1 MSSGGRVVVVGAG
14 VMGAWTAL
22 WLRRRGADV
31 ILVDQYVPGSS
42 LATSGGDTRVS
53 RSAHGS
59 DELYP
64 RWQRRALAQWRET
77 EEAVHQRLVV
87 ETGVTW
93 FAHASDGFEAE
104 SLATLT
110 RLRIPVE
117 RLSLQALADRWPQ
130 VATDGIDWVLHEP
143 EAAVIMA
150 RRAVAA
156 VAGLLVRDGGALQ
169 RARILPPDA
178 TDGSGGRLRRLRT
191 ADGGALEADACVLAA
206 GPWLPRLVPALS
218 GQISVT
224 RQEIVFFA
232 TPPGDH
238 RFDAGVLPTWVDYE
252 GAFYGLPSVEG
263 RGFKVAPDW
272 PGPIVDPD
280 LEERRLSDER
290 VAAARSFL
298 GRRFPALAAQPVSEG
313 RICQYET
320 TPDTHF
326 VIDRDPRW
334 ENVWVAGGGSGH
346 AFKHGPVIGEYL
358 SALVI
363 GDEEAAAALTP
374 PDERFALRPRVAGR
388 GMRTSAAGPGAS
400 ADG

>member
-1 MSSGGRVVVVGAG
+1 MISGTRIVVVGSG

-31 ILVDQYVPGSS
+31 VLVDQYAPGSS

-64 RWQRRALAQWRET
+64 RWQRRALVQWRELQET
-77 EEAVHQRLVV
+77 VHEPLVV

-93 FAHASDGFEAE
+93 FAQAADGFEGE

-110 RLRIPVE
+110 RLGIPAE
-117 RLSLQALADRWPQ
+117 RLAVDEFARRWPQ
-130 VATDGIDWVLHEP
+130 VATDGIGWVLHEP
-143 EAAVIMA
+143 EAVVLMA

-156 VAGLLVRDGGALQ
+156 VAALVVRDGGTLL
-169 RARILPPDA
+169 RARVLPPGEA
-178 TDGSGGRLRRLRT
+178 DGAGGRLHRLRR
-191 ADGGALEADACVLAA
+191 ADGGVLEADGFVFAA

-218 GQISVT
+218 EQINVT

-232 TPPGDH
+232 TPPGDP
-238 RFDAGVLPTWVDYE
+238 RFDAGTLPTWVDYD

-263 RGFKVAPDW
+263 RGLKVAPDW
-272 PGPIVDPD
+272 PGPVVDPD
-280 LEERRLSDER
+280 HEERRLSDER
-290 VAAARSFL
+290 VAAARTFVA
-298 GRRFPALAAQPVSEG
+298 RRFPALAGQPVAEG

-326 VIDRDPRW
+326 IIDRDPRW
-334 ENVWVAGGGSGH
+334 ENAWVAGGGSGH
-346 AFKHGPVIGEYL
+346 AFKHGPVLGEYL
-358 SALVI
+358 SAMVA
-363 GDEEAAAALTP
+363 GDEAAAAGLAP
-374 PDERFALRPRVAGR
+374 PDDRFALRPRTPGR
-388 GMRTSAAGPGAS
+388 GMRTSAAGPGE
-400 ADG
+400 G